1 MKSEKLKKIQLNKR
15 AISNL
20 SENRVTGG
28 NPTFTTTLDTFQ
40 SITVCSLCCADT
52 IDDHTCTLCT
62 IA

>member
-1 MKSEKLKKIQLNKR
+1 MKTKKLKKIQLNKR

-20 SENRVTGG
+20 SKNEVTGG
-28 NPTFTTTLDTFQ
+28 NTTTINTFK

-52 IDDHTCTLCT
+52 IDDYTCTFCT